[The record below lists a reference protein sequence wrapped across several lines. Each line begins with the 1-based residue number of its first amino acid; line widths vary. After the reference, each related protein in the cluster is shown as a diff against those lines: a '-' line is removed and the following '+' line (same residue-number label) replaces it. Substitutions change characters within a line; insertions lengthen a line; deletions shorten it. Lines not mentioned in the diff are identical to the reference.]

1 MCNCTKKRRVKFVW
15 TDPNDS
21 TRTMDYSTE
30 VAAKAKVTRKGG
42 SYVAVTR

>member
-15 TDPNDS
+15 TDPDDS
-21 TRTMDYSTE
+21 ARTVEYTTE

-42 SYVAVTR
+42 SYTTVAR